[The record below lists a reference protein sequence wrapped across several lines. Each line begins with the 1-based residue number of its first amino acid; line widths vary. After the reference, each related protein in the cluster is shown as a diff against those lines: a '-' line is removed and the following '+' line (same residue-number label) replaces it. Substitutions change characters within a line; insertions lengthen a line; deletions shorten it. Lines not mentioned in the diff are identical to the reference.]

1 MKNPS
6 NYPIKC
12 FALIK
17 KITSR
22 TFIIAG
28 ALIVIIKGLSSEMEG
43 SIKVVSINRS
53 PLKRWRAQFFLFIK
67 GPVYN

>member
-28 ALIVIIKGLSSEMEG
+28 ALIVIMSLRPTYYTLQIHATFHNTS
-43 SIKVVSINRS
+43 
-53 PLKRWRAQFFLFIK
+53 
-67 GPVYN
+67 VYQCG